1 MVSHY
6 FKGHM
11 NLKICTAPEILS
23 NEQGLSLKSES
34 GMATLL
40 QSMQCDNDFMKCFLK
55 NEELPKANKKSK
67 ETFKSKPYQ
76 TLPKIMSN
84 KKKPYLI
91 HFERK
96 LSQLQ
101 ASENERDVHN

>member
-40 QSMQCDNDFMKCFLK
+40 QSMQCDNNLK
-55 NEELPKANKKSK
+55 NV
-67 ETFKSKPYQ
+67 F
-76 TLPKIMSN
+76 
-84 KKKPYLI
+84 
-91 HFERK
+91 
-96 LSQLQ
+96 
-101 ASENERDVHN
+101 